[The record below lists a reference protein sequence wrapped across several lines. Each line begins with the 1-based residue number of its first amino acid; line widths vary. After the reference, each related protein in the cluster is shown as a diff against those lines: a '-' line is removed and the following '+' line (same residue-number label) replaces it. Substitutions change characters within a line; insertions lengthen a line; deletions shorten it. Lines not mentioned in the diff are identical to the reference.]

1 MIKRSK
7 IAIVLGAAY
16 PSSKAYAVTTRETC
30 RVLNQ
35 LGLQVKVYGNKSKYM
50 DEDFKKYKDLNE
62 KYDEPL
68 IAKLLINFAKSGNGK
83 FYFACWRLGVLLTI
97 VKSSRKILMFNP
109 DIIWTRDPMLALYC
123 SYFLQKSNIFLEIHD
138 KSGEFF
144 LRQLLKKKNK
154 IKYLPINKI
163 NLQFLQN
170 INKNVSYC
178 MAPMGIRIDVLAN
191 ENSVNDFVRDLK
203 IRNFQNLKIGYVGNF
218 SPGGYSKGIEDLINL
233 ASQYQTEDIIE
244 EVSLVGASAQ
254 ELFRDDYLK
263 DKNQKLR
270 IVGHVN
276 HSTALKLMKD
286 FDVLI
291 LPEPLSK
298 DYMGMPIKLLEY
310 LSVGRIV
317 IVANCH
323 LFQSLF
329 DNDYKPFF
337 YETHDINSLFKV
349 IQNMVAFEDLES
361 HILSGVRFAAKFSWE
376 QRTERILSRLNLD
389 S

>member
-1 MIKRSK
+1 MIKKSK

-35 LGLQVKVYGNKSKYM
+35 LGLQVKVYGNKSNYM

-62 KYDEPL
+62 NYVEPL
-68 IAKLLINFAKSGNGK
+68 IAKLLINFAKCRKGK
-83 FYFACWRLGVLLTI
+83 FFYACWRLGVLLTI
-97 VKSSRKILMFNP
+97 TKSSRKILYFNP

-123 SYFLQKSNIFLEIHD
+123 WYFFQKSNIFLEIHD
-138 KSGEFF
+138 DSGEFF
-144 LRQLLKKKNK
+144 LRKLLKKKHK
-154 IKYLPINKI
+154 INYLPINEI

-170 INKNVSYC
+170 INKNASYC
-178 MAPMGIRIDVLAN
+178 MAPMGIRKDELAKK
-191 ENSVNDFVRDLK
+191 NSIYNFVQDLK
-203 IRNFQNLKIGYVGNF
+203 MRNFQNLKIGYVGNF

-233 ASQYQTEDIIE
+233 ASQYQTEDTIK
-244 EVSLVGASAQ
+244 EVSLVGATDQ
-254 ELFRDDYLK
+254 DLFTLDFSK
-263 DKNQKLR
+263 GKIQKLK
-270 IVGHVN
+270 IIGHVS

-298 DYMGMPIKLLEY
+298 DYKGMPIKLLEY

-317 IVANCH
+317 IIANCH

-329 DNDYKPFF
+329 DNDFKPLF
-337 YETHDINSLFKV
+337 YESHDITSLFKV
-349 IQNMVAFEDLES
+349 IQNMVAYEDLES
-361 HILSGVRFAAKFSWE
+361 HILAGVRFAAKFSWE
-376 QRTERILSRLNLD
+376 QRTERILSNLNLD
-389 S
+389 